1 MNTNTKK
8 RLVGYVVVK
17 DAENGIIMGLRDSMC
32 ELSVLLLYICVMS
45 MFSRQIVHKKC
56 VYTHVIHLRMI
67 I

>member
-1 MNTNTKK
+1 M
-8 RLVGYVVVK
+8 VK

-32 ELSVLLLYICVMS
+32 EFSVLLLYICVMS
-45 MFSRQIVHKKC
+45 MFSRKIVHKKC